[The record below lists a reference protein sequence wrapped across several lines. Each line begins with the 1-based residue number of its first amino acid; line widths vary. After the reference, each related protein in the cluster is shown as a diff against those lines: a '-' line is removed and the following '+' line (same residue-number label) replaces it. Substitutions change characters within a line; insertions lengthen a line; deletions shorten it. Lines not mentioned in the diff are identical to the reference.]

1 LVTVGRSSFMLGGG
15 HEIRATTDPCYCDI
29 TETMKRWDF
38 SLKKTSDVKRSHLSR
53 KRLPYIVATAQDK
66 LGAHISRNFKLED
79 IL

>member
-1 LVTVGRSSFMLGGG
+1 
-15 HEIRATTDPCYCDI
+15 
-29 TETMKRWDF
+29 MKRWDF
-38 SLKKTSDVKRSHLSR
+38 SLKKTSDVKRSNLCR